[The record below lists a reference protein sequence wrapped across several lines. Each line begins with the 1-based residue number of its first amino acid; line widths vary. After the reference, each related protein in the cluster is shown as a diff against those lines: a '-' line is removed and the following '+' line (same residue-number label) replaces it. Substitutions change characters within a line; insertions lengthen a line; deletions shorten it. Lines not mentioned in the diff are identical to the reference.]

1 MQSWG
6 VQRLE
11 ISGEELAVG
20 RLEIVLQHLL
30 TGIEGSAHD
39 GDDAAELAV
48 GTEIADAL
56 DLLFGEF
63 SHIGIAGSHRFCG
76 RETGSLHIGNG
87 LDRKIFGGKRDRCDG
102 HSDDGLFGRMAMVA
116 PWADWTG
123 WGCVQPEGRFSVK
136 WSVLTSSASAAD
148 AQRRIPRRQVAVSV
162 RTFCI

>member
-1 MQSWG
+1 M
-6 VQRLE
+6 QRLE

-63 SHIGIAGSHRFCG
+63 SHIGIAGSHRFGG

-87 LDRKIFGGKRDRCDG
+87 LDREIFGGKRDRCDG
-102 HSDDGLFGRMAMVA
+102 HSDDG
-116 PWADWTG
+116 
-123 WGCVQPEGRFSVK
+123 RFSVK
-136 WSVLTSSASAAD
+136 WSVFTSSASAAD
-148 AQRRIPRRQVAVSV
+148 AQRRIPKRQVAVSV